1 MTDLLDLHGKVVV
14 VTGSTMG
21 AGKGIALRFLELGAH
36 VIACARNQPEAPIA
50 VDGREALFIPANV
63 RELEDLDRVIEEV
76 IKRHGRLDVLIN
88 NAGGSPPA
96 DAATAS
102 PRFSAAI
109 IDLNLIAPLNF
120 SQKANAVMQEQDD
133 GGCIIN
139 IGSVSGLRPSP
150 ETAAY
155 GAAKAGLLNL
165 TTSLAMEWAPK
176 VRVNAVAAG
185 MILTEKA
192 EVHFGEGK
200 VREAVEKTAPM
211 GRMALPRDVADVCLF
226 LASPL
231 ASYVTGASIL
241 LHGGGEWP
249 SFLWASKGK
258 PNGV

>member
-1 MTDLLDLHGKVVV
+1 MTDLLNLEGKVVI
-14 VTGSTMG
+14 VTGGTLG
-21 AGKGIALRFLELGAH
+21 AGKGIALRFLQMGAEV
-36 VIACARNQPEAPIA
+36 VICARHEPRLPIA
-50 VDGREALFIPANV
+50 FEGREAFFIPANV
-63 RELEDLDRVIEEV
+63 RKLEDIDRVIEEV
-76 IKRHGRLDVLIN
+76 LRRYGRMDILVN

-102 PRFSAAI
+102 PRFSASI

-120 SQKANAVMQEQDD
+120 AQKVNAVMQAQDQ

-150 ETAAY
+150 KTAAY

-165 TTSLAMEWAPK
+165 TTSLAVEWAPK
-176 VRVNAVAAG
+176 VRVNAIAAG

-192 EVHFGEGK
+192 ELHFGEGP
-200 VREAVEKTAPM
+200 VRDAVAQTAPM

-231 ASYVTGASIL
+231 AAYVTGASIL

-249 SFLWASKGK
+249 AFLRAAEGLE
-258 PNGV
+258 P